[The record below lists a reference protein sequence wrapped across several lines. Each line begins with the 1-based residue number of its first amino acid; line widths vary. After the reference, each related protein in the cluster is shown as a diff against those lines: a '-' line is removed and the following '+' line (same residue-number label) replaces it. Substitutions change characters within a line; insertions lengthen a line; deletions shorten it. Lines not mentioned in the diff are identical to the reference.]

1 MATSKMVGEVEVDI
15 APHIGKDA
23 GVVKIPVVR
32 CSLPNCFIEAV
43 FSVTEHLSK
52 EEE

>member
-1 MATSKMVGEVEVDI
+1 VGEVEVDI

-23 GVVKIPVVR
+23 GRVKIPVVR
-32 CSLPNCFIEAV
+32 CSLPNCFIEAE
-43 FSVTEHLSK
+43 FSVAECLSK